1 MEWETIHPT
10 DKDLPEIMTM
20 NIEPLSEEQIN
31 TITDAEFEYTDEIY
45 FLTPKGKKVYFHKH
59 LPCHL
64 CTKWH
69 PREATDFGYC
79 EHWGKYTER
88 EDFCSY
94 GATTT

>member
-10 DKDLPEIMTM
+10 DKDLPEM
-20 NIEPLSEEQIN
+20 
-31 TITDAEFEYTDEIY
+31 EI
-45 FLTPKGKKVYFHKH
+45 LEIK
-59 LPCHL
+59 LIRCHL

-79 EHWGKYTER
+79 EHWGRYTMH